1 MEFAGDTQTL
11 LMWTMEGHMW
21 GQRRGRSN
29 FRSMMPT
36 LASQSGPSVSI
47 TLMAVQTGLS
57 LPGPRCIRHW
67 RWEIRRTR
75 KQTPSLLF
83 PNLEVLGTGTP
94 LPDVAGRSKDWQLCK
109 SARRLLSVCPA
120 QARLGQSGMIQGWL
134 AGSLSTFPARFATGE
149 KSVGWSQQD
158 DWGPRCR

>member
-1 MEFAGDTQTL
+1 MLRAVGELEPFLVLCLWGPVCTRHCEFAGDTQTL

-83 PNLEVLGTGTP
+83 PNLEEHRAPGHRSQTWRGVPRTG
-94 LPDVAGRSKDWQLCK
+94 S
-109 SARRLLSVCPA
+109 SAS
-120 QARLGQSGMIQGWL
+120 RLGVCSACVQPRPDW
-134 AGSLSTFPARFATGE
+134 ARVA
-149 KSVGWSQQD
+149 
-158 DWGPRCR
+158 